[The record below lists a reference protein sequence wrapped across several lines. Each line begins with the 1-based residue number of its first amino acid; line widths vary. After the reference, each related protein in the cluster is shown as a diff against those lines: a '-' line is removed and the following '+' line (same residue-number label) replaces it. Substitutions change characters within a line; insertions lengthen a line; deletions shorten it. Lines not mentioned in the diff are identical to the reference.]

1 MLKHAS
7 WIHSTITH
15 RFFTPYKAHIHRL
28 PYLTLHLVSNHTQ
41 RQHSCLFQRAL
52 ESSSTMVEAN
62 KDGEEFIR
70 LTECQK
76 KGLMSQI
83 HIHALKVPKQR
94 CHALLHVL
102 VKYVDALDM
111 GECAIC

>member
-15 RFFTPYKAHIHRL
+15 RFLRPYKTQSHRF
-28 PYLTLHLVSNHTQ
+28 PYLTSHLVSNHSQ

-52 ESSSTMVEAN
+52 ESSSTMADVN
-62 KDGEEFIR
+62 KDEGEYIR

-76 KGLMSQI
+76 KDLMSQI

-102 VKYVDALDM
+102 VKYVNALDM
-111 GECAIC
+111 GECAIY